1 MSAINSKNVSRCYI
15 CKKEGVKM
23 YSGLKE
29 RIYSTQGTWDF
40 YTCKECDLMWLN
52 PQPRINE
59 LQKIYADYF
68 THTQQKKKGVNQ
80 KDRIK
85 RGLFKMVLP
94 YFQYPAKSKNRI
106 KRVIGSLLSLLP
118 TIKERT
124 GREIRWVKYKK
135 DGKLLDIGCGNGE
148 YLAWMRS
155 LGWNVTGV
163 EPDIKAVANADKT
176 LNIHMNTIS
185 KVILPKTSFD
195 VITLNHVIEHL
206 PDPIAALNK
215 FM

>member
-106 KRVIGSLLSLLP
+106 KRVIGS
-118 TIKERT
+118 
-124 GREIRWVKYKK
+124 
-135 DGKLLDIGCGNGE
+135 
-148 YLAWMRS
+148 
-155 LGWNVTGV
+155 
-163 EPDIKAVANADKT
+163 
-176 LNIHMNTIS
+176 
-185 KVILPKTSFD
+185 
-195 VITLNHVIEHL
+195 
-206 PDPIAALNK
+206 
-215 FM
+215 